1 MGSIFF
7 RLSGSAVGN
16 MGVFY
21 HWGNRGLDF
30 YYSTLLYCAVLY
42 YYVVLLT
49 PVSMRTARVI
59 VVVVCM
65 YVYVCVCDH
74 S

>member
-21 HWGNRGLDF
+21 NWGNRGLDF

-49 PVSMRTARVI
+49 LGEHAHSEGYSSCRV
-59 VVVVCM
+59 
-65 YVYVCVCDH
+65 YVRVCVCV
-74 S
+74 